1 MYLCKF
7 TIFGFQYI
15 LLNTIEIIAI
25 LAFGFIKLDFK
36 KCLHSVIQQHGTF
49 G

>member
-1 MYLCKF
+1 MYLCRF
-7 TIFGFQYI
+7 TIFGFEYI
-15 LLNTIEIIAI
+15 LLKTVEIITI

-36 KCLHSVIQQHGTF
+36 ELQDYVIQQDGTY